1 MRIPLPPYPGSSVIT
16 NKESNL
22 ATKELPEEEAVPD
35 PGSSVIT
42 DKELNLAT
50 KELPEEEA
58 VLNKAT
64 KKPKKMKRSEFE

>member
-1 MRIPLPPYPGSSVIT
+1 MRIPLPPY
-16 NKESNL
+16 
-22 ATKELPEEEAVPD
+22 